1 MALNAHK
8 VSGGGVT
15 KSGNEE
21 DIANGVAGSGGRRA
35 TMMTTATLGGS
46 AAVLM
51 KSSRSSYTWLDRLR
65 YLKGFDEGI
74 ALSESQNDDAEDS
87 WLWRSSSGVVMK
99 SSGGG
104 GKECDGD
111 ENTTISASSYD
122 GRGGRRRRRM
132 IEEEEDDDEQHVE
145 NVGRGGAN
153 TLEPRAVWELYFGGD
168 VMRVDNDNR
177 RSRAS
182 LPLATAARNNNNNN
196 NKVSSQK
203 TRRLC
208 LLPKS
213 SAGYSIISRGLL
225 LAQSAAEEASS
236 PLAADAEVDDDEEL
250 LLQDECERG
259 GLLQLSSRNNR
270 STQEELLLHEAAS
283 DLGLDAETFYS
294 THHNDDGAESPTMA
308 VVSPEC
314 SARSISVDPC
324 PPVDEQRSV
333 TAAAGG
339 GFASSQQLK
348 RETRLRTTWATWAGS
363 KAGRRDH
370 RPVTSKSSITARN
383 KRQPNNSDLL
393 VTQVSVLNNAVTQY
407 LTHFLGGSFSFCK
420 VALIASISVTLKHL
434 VFSVNPSLQM
444 VSKINPSFFLEVGQQ
459 GDLVNSLHCIALQQ
473 TARS

>member
-1 MALNAHK
+1 MALNGHK
-8 VSGGGVT
+8 ASGGGVT

-21 DIANGVAGSGGRRA
+21 ATANGVAGSGGRRA

-46 AAVLM
+46 AAVLI

-74 ALSESQNDDAEDS
+74 TPSESQNDDSEDS
-87 WLWRSSSGVVMK
+87 WLWRSSSGVLMK

-122 GRGGRRRRRM
+122 GRGGGRRRRM
-132 IEEEEDDDEQHVE
+132 IEEEEDEQHVE
-145 NVGRGGAN
+145 NVGSGGAN

-182 LPLATAARNNNNNN
+182 LPLATAARNNNSN
-196 NKVSSQK
+196 NKVSIQK

-236 PLAADAEVDDDEEL
+236 PLAADAEVDDDDEGF
-250 LLQDECERG
+250 LLQEECERG
-259 GLLQLSSRNNR
+259 SLLQLSSRNHR
-270 STQEELLLHEAAS
+270 STPEELLLHEAAS
-283 DLGLDAETFYS
+283 DPGLEAETLYS
-294 THHNDDGAESPTMA
+294 THHNDGGAESPRMA

-314 SARSISVDPC
+314 STRSISVDPC

-370 RPVTSKSSITARN
+370 RPITSKSSIAARN
-383 KRQPNNSDLL
+383 KRQSNNSDLL
-393 VTQVSVLNNAVTQY
+393 VTQVSILNYAVTKY
-407 LTHFLGGSFSFCK
+407 LMHFLGGSFAFCK
-420 VALIASISVTLKHL
+420 IALVASIIATLKAL
-434 VFSVNPSLQM
+434 
-444 VSKINPSFFLEVGQQ
+444 SF
-459 GDLVNSLHCIALQQ
+459 
-473 TARS
+473 